1 MKGFKEIY
9 WLFLLMSKNGEENAI
24 VLQYTNGWRILFF
37 TIMTWYSTLLMF
49 CHMMLF
55 LIPSKL
61 FVFSLYIIWCVLSS
75 VVFFFHVNKGACTR
89 IYFLSPPLFIQTV
102 HWLWSPTMENPIF
115 MYMYHFFFG
124 LWYFIFY
131 CNFDTGTSVLNSVI
145 VYLNH
150 HEVYWSVPFQI

>member
-75 VVFFFHVNKGACTR
+75 VVFFFNVNKGACTR

-102 HWLWSPTMENPIF
+102 HWLWSPTMENLIF
-115 MYMYHFFFG
+115 MYMYHFFG
-124 LWYFIFY
+124 IWYFIFY
-131 CNFDTGTSVLNSVI
+131 HNLTQGHL
-145 VYLNH
+145 YLIL
-150 HEVYWSVPFQI
+150 SLCIF